1 MKCTCYWH
9 SWLWN
14 GLRGKRERVTDP
26 DCPEHGGK
34 K

>member
-14 GLRGKRERVTDP
+14 WVWGKREFVTDP

-34 K
+34 P